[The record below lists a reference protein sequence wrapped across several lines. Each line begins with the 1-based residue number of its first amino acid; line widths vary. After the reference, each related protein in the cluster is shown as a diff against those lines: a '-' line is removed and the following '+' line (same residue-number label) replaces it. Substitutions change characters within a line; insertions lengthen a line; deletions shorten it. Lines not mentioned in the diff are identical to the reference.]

1 MIQLSEPSQ
10 LQQLTTAQIE
20 KEQRRGVLILDT
32 RPGEQFASFHLPGS
46 IQIGLMGPFAS
57 WAAILIKPT
66 QELLLIAEDANCAHE
81 AQIRLARVGLRNVI
95 GYALAD
101 ENLWRQEQIKLTSLP
116 VGGCEDVCRARRENQ
131 PLQLV
136 DVRSW
141 PEWLKAHLP
150 GAISMPL
157 LEFNARAAS
166 IDPSLPGLVYCEEGY
181 RSTTAAS
188 MLLRSNVR
196 NIGVL
201 VDGMDGWR
209 SRGLPMETSAPNLM
223 EPFAALADVSK

>member
-1 MIQLSEPSQ
+1 LSEPSQ

-32 RPGEQFASFHLPGS
+32 RPGEQFASFHVPGA

-66 QELLLIAEDANCAHE
+66 QEILLIAEDADCARE
-81 AQIRLARVGLRNVI
+81 AQIRLARVGLRNVV

-101 ENLWRQEQIKLTSLP
+101 EDLWRQQQIKLTSLP
-116 VGGCEDVCRARRENQ
+116 VGGCEDVCRARKENR

-141 PEWLKAHLP
+141 PDWSKAHLP

-157 LEFNARAAS
+157 LEVNSRAAA
-166 IDPSLPGLVYCEEGY
+166 IDPSVPSFVYCQEGY
-181 RSTTAAS
+181 RATTAAS

-196 NIGVL
+196 NVGVF
-201 VDGMDGWR
+201 VDGMEGWQ
-209 SRGLPMETSAPNLM
+209 SRGLPVETSALHWTDPL
-223 EPFAALADVSK
+223 AALADVSK